1 MASEPPTP
9 SESSNP
15 LPLATEIGDEPS
27 SPSPS
32 HSRSHSPQPASS
44 DADSQGDTQET
55 TESPSTS
62 AQAPPTS
69 ASSSPNTRRCFI
81 CLTDEPEESLPR
93 DWATP
98 CTCSL
103 EGHQDCLL
111 DWIASLESD
120 GKELRCP
127 SCKSAIQIVDRW
139 SPAVGLSQSLY
150 GLFSDL
156 SPTIIITFLSAGTVI
171 GCAAYGFE
179 ALEIFA
185 GPEFAKEFLFKAKPS
200 SPFPLALQRKL
211 PFLSLDGGWLALKA
225 LSRVKLG
232 PASVLPLVGPVLVLN
247 RESFPRTTTIPVSL
261 TVAGLISPR
270 DPKNQP
276 ISWPPTFEQ
285 ALVLMPAVQA
295 TYFLLYRKLLL
306 YLKQKLLNT
315 SAKRVA
321 APQEED
327 RRGDARGDLEQGQ
340 EAQADH
346 ENHDH
351 DHDNGARDGVLIDI
365 VIGGNQLP
373 RAGAADAD
381 AIWPLNFLAGAL
393 LWPGLCYGM
402 GELMRLVL
410 PRRLVTRPALGPN
423 TGILQERWGRSL
435 VGGCL
440 FVALRDVF
448 SLYVKYR
455 RAMDRPY
462 RKIRNV
468 NKGGGKS

>member
-1 MASEPPTP
+1 MASEP
-9 SESSNP
+9 SSP
-15 LPLATEIGDEPS
+15 PPPATEIGDDP
-27 SPSPS
+27 
-32 HSRSHSPQPASS
+32 PQPASS
-44 DADSQGDTQET
+44 GVDSQGDTQET
-55 TESPSTS
+55 TGSSSTS

-81 CLTDEPEESLPR
+81 CLTDEPEDSLPR

-139 SPAVGLSQSLY
+139 SPAVALNRSLNR
-150 GLFSDL
+150 LVSDL
-156 SPTIIITFLSAGTVI
+156 SPTVIITFLTAGTFI
-171 GCAAYGFE
+171 SCAAYGFE

-185 GPEFAKEFLFKAKPS
+185 GPEFAKEFLFKVKPS
-200 SPFPLALQRKL
+200 SPFPLTLQRKL

-247 RESFPRTTTIPVSL
+247 REIFPRIITIPASL
-261 TVAGLISPR
+261 MVAGLVSLKR
-270 DPKNQP
+270 PKVQP

-285 ALVLMPAVQA
+285 ALILMPAVQA

-315 SAKRVA
+315 TAKRA
-321 APQEED
+321 AALQEEN
-327 RRGDARGDLEQGQ
+327 RGGDAGGDLGQGQ
-340 EAQADH
+340 EAQAGHDDH
-346 ENHDH
+346 HHDH
-351 DHDNGARDGVLIDI
+351 GNGARDGVLIDI

-410 PRRLVTRPALGPN
+410 PRSLVTRPALGPN

-440 FVALRDVF
+440 FVALKDVF

-462 RKIRNV
+462 RKLRNV
-468 NKGGGKS
+468 KKGSGKS

>member
-1 MASEPPTP
+1 MASEPSTP
-9 SESSNP
+9 SEPSSP

-32 HSRSHSPQPASS
+32 HSRSHSSQPASPDVDS
-44 DADSQGDTQET
+44 PGDAQET
-55 TESPSTS
+55 TEPPSTP
-62 AQAPPTS
+62 AQAPQ
-69 ASSSPNTRRCFI
+69 SSPNTRRCFI
-81 CLTDEPEESLPR
+81 CLTDEPEASLPR

-111 DWIASLESD
+111 DWIDSLESD

-127 SCKSAIQIVDRW
+127 SCKAAIQIVDKW
-139 SPAVGLSQSLY
+139 SPAVRLSHSLY

-156 SPTIIITFLSAGTVI
+156 SPTVIISFLSAGTVI
-171 GCAAYGFE
+171 GCAVYGFE

-211 PFLSLDGGWLALKA
+211 PFLSLDRGWLALKA
-225 LSRVKLG
+225 LSRLKLG

-247 RESFPRTTTIPVSL
+247 RELFPRIITIPVSI
-261 TVAGLISPR
+261 TVACLLSLR

-276 ISWPPTFEQ
+276 ISWPPTLEQ
-285 ALVLMPAVQA
+285 ALILMPAVQA
-295 TYFLLYRKLLL
+295 TYFLLYKKLLL
-306 YLKQKLLNT
+306 YLKQKLLDT
-315 SAKRVA
+315 TAKRA
-321 APQEED
+321 AALQEEH
-327 RRGDARGDLEQGQ
+327 RRGDAGGDLEQGQ

-346 ENHDH
+346 DDH
-351 DHDNGARDGVLIDI
+351 DHNHNNGARDGVLIDI

-373 RAGAADAD
+373 RAGAANAD

-393 LWPGLCYGM
+393 LWPGLCYSM
-402 GELMRLVL
+402 GELIRLVL
-410 PRRLVTRPALGPN
+410 PRSLVTRPARGPS

-440 FVALRDVF
+440 FVALKDVF

-455 RAMDRPY
+455 RAMDRPH

-468 NKGGGKS
+468 NKGSGKS

>member
-1 MASEPPTP
+1 MASETSTP
-9 SESSNP
+9 SEPSSP
-15 LPLATEIGDEPS
+15 LPLATEIGDGPS

-32 HSRSHSPQPASS
+32 HSRLHSPQLAGS
-44 DADSQGDTQET
+44 DVDSQGDTQDT
-55 TESPSTS
+55 TESPSAS

-69 ASSSPNTRRCFI
+69 APSSPNTRRCFI
-81 CLTDEPEESLPR
+81 CLTDEPEASLPR

-98 CTCSL
+98 CACSL

-120 GKELRCP
+120 GKEFRCP

-150 GLFSDL
+150 RLFSDL
-156 SPTIIITFLSAGTVI
+156 SPTVIISFLSAGTVI
-171 GCAAYGFE
+171 GCTAYGFE

-185 GPEFAKEFLFKAKPS
+185 GPEFAKEFLFKSEPS

-211 PFLSLDGGWLALKA
+211 PFLSLDRGWLVLKA

-247 RESFPRTTTIPVSL
+247 REIFPRIITIPVSL
-261 TVAGLISPR
+261 TVAAFISLR

-276 ISWPPTFEQ
+276 ISWPPTLQQ
-285 ALVLMPAVQA
+285 ALILMPAVQA

-306 YLKQKLLNT
+306 YLKQKLLST
-315 SAKRVA
+315 RAKRA
-321 APQEED
+321 AASQEEHG
-327 RRGDARGDLEQGQ
+327 RGDAGGDPEQGQ

-346 ENHDH
+346 DDH
-351 DHDNGARDGVLIDI
+351 DHNHGNGARDGVLIDI

-393 LWPGLCYGM
+393 LWPGLCYSM

-410 PRRLVTRPALGPN
+410 PRSLVTRPALGRN

-440 FVALRDVF
+440 FVVLKDVF

-455 RAMDRPY
+455 RAMNRPH
-462 RKIRNV
+462 RKIKNV
-468 NKGGGKS
+468 NKRSGKS